1 MFPFVFSGGLPCLFI
16 GGIAVAASLFVFI
29 LGATFVGTHILPV
42 LKILSQ
48 GAALICLLVCLPL
61 SFSKKHQVRAGR
73 WLVQLSWIFGITA
86 WFMGI
91 VASYQIWGT
100 MAVVFGLLL
109 MGVGVIPVG
118 ALAALWTGQTALFGQ
133 ILLWST
139 VTLLVRTTGNRILLK
154 HQADQT
160 RNAFFNSFYFFRPG
174 SQGYSFRQSSKE
186 KTIIDEDTIDAE
198 YEVVEP
204 SKKEIDHTDPS

>member
-1 MFPFVFSGGLPCLFI
+1 MAGSAFLDFWYHGMVYGYCSVLSNLGNYGGCFW
-16 GGIAVAASLFVFI
+16 
-29 LGATFVGTHILPV
+29 
-42 LKILSQ
+42 
-48 GAALICLLVCLPL
+48 
-61 SFSKKHQVRAGR
+61 SFTNGC
-73 WLVQLSWIFGITA
+73 
-86 WFMGI
+86 
-91 VASYQIWGT
+91 
-100 MAVVFGLLL
+100 
-109 MGVGVIPVG
+109 GVIPVG

-174 SQGYSFRQSSKE
+174 SQGYSFRQSPKE
-186 KTIIDEDTIDAE
+186 ETIIDEDTIDAE